1 MERICKSW
9 AVNVDLGGQSW
20 SGLDLLLAGLAA
32 RMKPFC
38 VSEYEIRSQSLIK
51 QDICIERV
59 HGFKLIEA
67 GRDMKSEAERS
78 GT

>member
-9 AVNVDLGGQSW
+9 GVNVELGGQSW

-32 RMKPFC
+32 RKKPFC
-38 VSEYEIRSQSLIK
+38 VCYYGIQSQSLIA
-51 QDICIERV
+51 QGWIES
-59 HGFKLIEA
+59 
-67 GRDMKSEAERS
+67 GRDFKVIEVGRNMKSEAERS